1 VAIAIESNLP
11 ISNSRLVA
19 SCRRLTVVKIIT
31 TVISAQAG
39 MMLKN
44 WLNISDTQKKNPAMH
59 QARRDFSTPALRKP
73 GFFSAR
79 W

>member
-1 VAIAIESNLP
+1 LK
-11 ISNSRLVA
+11 
-19 SCRRLTVVKIIT
+19 VVKIIT

-44 WLNISDTQKKNPAMH
+44 WLNISDNQKKNPAVH

-79 W
+79 R